1 MSEPTSGESRRI
13 SVDLL
18 TRVEGAGALTLRS
31 RGGELESC
39 ELRIFE
45 PPRFFEALLAG
56 RHGSEAPDITARI
69 CGICPV
75 AYQMSACHAMENLA
89 GVRVDGPLRD
99 LRRLLYCGEWIESHG
114 LHVGMLQLPDFL
126 GYPDAIAMAR
136 DHPELVRTALRLKQ
150 TGNRVMR
157 TLGGREIHPVNV
169 RLGGF
174 YRLPTRADLDALVP
188 GLEWALEAARELG
201 ERIAKLEFPDFH
213 QDYELVALVHPDE
226 YPFNEGRLVST
237 AGIDVP
243 VSRYDQVL
251 TEHQSPHSTA
261 LHTASARGD
270 PVLMGPLARY
280 ALNHDRLTPLAH
292 ETAARLGLGDAVDNP
307 FRAICVRIVEIVF
320 ACEEALRILRRTGSA
335 DAPAVPVPL
344 RAGTGYGAT
353 EAPRGLCYHRYR
365 VDADGLITA
374 AKIVAPTSVN
384 QARIEADLRALLAGK
399 LSRPDDELRF
409 LCERAIRNYDP
420 CISCATHFLDLRVE
434 RA

>member
-1 MSEPTSGESRRI
+1 MSEPGSGDSRRI
-13 SVDLL
+13 TVDLL
-18 TRVEGAGALTLRS
+18 TRVEGEGALTLRT

-45 PPRFFEALLAG
+45 PPRFFEAFLVG
-56 RHGSEAPDITARI
+56 RHWTEAPDITARI

-75 AYQMSACHAMENLA
+75 AYQMSACHAMEAMA
-89 GVRVDGPLRD
+89 GVRIDGPLRD

-136 DHPELVRTALRLKQ
+136 DHPELVRTTLRLKQ

-174 YRLPTRADLDALVP
+174 YRLPARADLQALVP
-188 GLEWALEAARELG
+188 ELEWALDAARGLA
-201 ERIAKLEFPDFH
+201 ERIAELEFPDFH

-243 VSRYDQVL
+243 VGRYDEVL
-251 TEHQSPHSTA
+251 VEHQSPHSTA
-261 LHTASARGD
+261 LHTATARGT

-280 ALNHDRLTPLAH
+280 ALNHERLTPLAR
-292 ETAARLGLGDAVDNP
+292 ETAARIGLGAVVDNP
-307 FRAICVRIVEIVF
+307 FRAICVRLVEIVF
-320 ACEEALRILRRTGSA
+320 ACEEALRILRGTVSA
-335 DAPAVPVPL
+335 DQAAVPVPL
-344 RAGTGYGAT
+344 RAGTGCGAT

-365 VDADGLITA
+365 VDADGLITE

-384 QARIEADLRALLAGK
+384 QARIEADLRALLAGE

-434 RA
+434 RS